1 TGEPSAA
8 IRERVKVA
16 RQVQHH
22 RFKGLRKVHCN
33 AALRPKEIQKHC
45 ALKPD
50 AQDMLKMA
58 ITELHFSARA
68 YDRILKV
75 SRTIADLDGSK
86 TSSPSTCPKRFSIAP
101 LIDNFGYKDIS
112 MDRRSSLP

>member
-50 AQDMLKMA
+50 AQDLLKMA

-75 SRTIADLDGSK
+75 SRTIADLDGS
-86 TSSPSTCPKRFSIAP
+86 A
-101 LIDNFGYKDIS
+101 DIQAQHVS
-112 MDRRSSLP
+112 EAIQYRTLDRQFWI